1 MKKQIFFLVMMIVA
15 LTAAVNLSSCKKK
28 DDPTPAKSSV
38 ECAKTYLN
46 VNFSSDW
53 SVEYTINAYTEKYR
67 DTLIS
72 NGFNGTFGVQP
83 NAAGCENNGST
94 VHYHFWNSDSS
105 VVVLKDLYC
114 PPNDTVYYNLQ

>member
-28 DDPTPAKSSV
+28 DEAPAPANV

-46 VNFSSDW
+46 VVFSSDW
-53 SVEYTINAYTEKYR
+53 SVEYTINAYAQKYR

-72 NGFNGTFGVQP
+72 NGFTGVYGVQP